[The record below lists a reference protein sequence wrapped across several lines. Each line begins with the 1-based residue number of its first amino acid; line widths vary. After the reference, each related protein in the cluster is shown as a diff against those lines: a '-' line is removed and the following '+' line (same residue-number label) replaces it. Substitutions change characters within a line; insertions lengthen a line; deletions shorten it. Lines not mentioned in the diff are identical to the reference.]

1 MLLDDPGNTNN
12 WFLPDWVPDVVWR
25 DPLTKKKKK
34 LNEDGTNGASRSAEA
49 PRRPLCGVAPPLRPS
64 KQPCIPVQII
74 TRGTLTPTPSY

>member
-12 WFLPDWVPDVVWR
+12 WFLPDRVPDVVWR
-25 DPLTKKKKK
+25 DRL